1 MGNWGYILG
10 AYLLA
15 GAAIGVYAA
24 GLRRRIRLAGE
35 EIEALRS
42 GKGPRRARASALG
55 RARATAGEGR

>member
-1 MGNWGYILG
+1 MGNWAYILG

-15 GAAIGVYAA
+15 AAAIGGYAA

-42 GKGPRRARASALG
+42 GRGSGRQRAGALG